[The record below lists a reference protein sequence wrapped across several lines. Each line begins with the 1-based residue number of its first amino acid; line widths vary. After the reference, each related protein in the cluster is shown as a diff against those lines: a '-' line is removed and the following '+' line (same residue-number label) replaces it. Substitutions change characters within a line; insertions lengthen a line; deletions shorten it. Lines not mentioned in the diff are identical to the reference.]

1 MPWQLRER
9 RPFETRKDYIRE
21 ALDSAKGHGW
31 QTFEEMAALAGRMLD
46 ENPKIRISLPEA
58 AAAAASSI
66 LLLSRQQQASAASNG
81 AAQTGLAD
89 RAVTGAQATQAACAC
104 ARPRGYNLSIG
115 TRGPL
120 GRSLEPRHILL
131 YCATMAR
138 ERG

>member
-46 ENPKIRISLPEA
+46 ENSKSRISLPEA

-81 AAQTGLAD
+81 ASQTGLAD
-89 RAVTGAQATQAACAC
+89 RAVTGAQDASGVRVRPPKRVAGDERSRRAITQ
-104 ARPRGYNLSIG
+104 
-115 TRGPL
+115 
-120 GRSLEPRHILL
+120 
-131 YCATMAR
+131 
-138 ERG
+138 ERRRRLQYAD